1 MTWGCLPITALL
13 TSMRSASPIMD
24 KRTNAPM
31 QKEIAGAAQSS
42 GRMRRAPRLRPPM
55 DKEDERAS
63 LRRDADDVVIRFA
76 GILEIAGAQLKPA
89 SFWAVSLTD
98 RVYVAAGGRP
108 R

>member
-1 MTWGCLPITALL
+1 MAWGCSPITALL
-13 TSMRSASPIMD
+13 ASMRSAPPIMD
-24 KRTNAPM
+24 QKGQTRQM

-42 GRMRRAPRLRPPM
+42 GRMRRAARLRPPM

-89 SFWAVSLTD
+89 SF
-98 RVYVAAGGRP
+98 
-108 R
+108 

>member
-1 MTWGCLPITALL
+1 MFWRPKGRLLAGCGAPLG
-13 TSMRSASPIMD
+13 SARQWI
-24 KRTNAPM
+24 
-31 QKEIAGAAQSS
+31 
-42 GRMRRAPRLRPPM
+42 
-55 DKEDERAS
+55 KEDERAS

-98 RVYVAAGGRP
+98 RVYVAAGGWP

>member
-1 MTWGCLPITALL
+1 
-13 TSMRSASPIMD
+13 MRSAPPIVDKKD
-24 KRTNAPM
+24 KRT
-31 QKEIAGAAQSS
+31 
-42 GRMRRAPRLRPPM
+42 
-55 DKEDERAS
+55 S

-76 GILEIAGAQLKPA
+76 GILEIAEAQLKPA

>member
-1 MTWGCLPITALL
+1 
-13 TSMRSASPIMD
+13 
-24 KRTNAPM
+24 M

-42 GRMRRAPRLRPPM
+42 GRMRRVARLRPPM
-55 DKEDERAS
+55 DKEDERAN
-63 LRRDADDVVIRFA
+63 LRRDTDDVVIRFA

-98 RVYVAAGGRP
+98 RFYVAAGGRP

>member
-1 MTWGCLPITALL
+1 
-13 TSMRSASPIMD
+13 MD
-24 KRTNAPM
+24 KKDKRANA
-31 QKEIAGAAQSS
+31 KRNRRRGQSS
-42 GRMRRAPRLRPPM
+42 GRMRRAARLRPPM

-89 SFWAVSLTD
+89 SFCAVSLTD
-98 RVYVAAGGRP
+98 RVYVAAGRP

>member
-1 MTWGCLPITALL
+1 MTWGCSPITALL
-13 TSMRSASPIMD
+13 TSMRSPPPIMD
-24 KRTNAPM
+24 KRDKRANP
-31 QKEIAGAAQSS
+31 KRNRRRGPKLGPDAA
-42 GRMRRAPRLRPPM
+42 RRSAPM

>member
-1 MTWGCLPITALL
+1 
-13 TSMRSASPIMD
+13 
-24 KRTNAPM
+24 
-31 QKEIAGAAQSS
+31 
-42 GRMRRAPRLRPPM
+42 M

-63 LRRDADDVVIRFA
+63 LHRDADDVVIRFA

-98 RVYVAAGGRP
+98 RVYVAAGGWP

>member
-1 MTWGCLPITALL
+1 
-13 TSMRSASPIMD
+13 
-24 KRTNAPM
+24 M

-42 GRMRRAPRLRPPM
+42 GRMRRAARLRPPM
-55 DKEDERAS
+55 DKEDERAN
-63 LRRDADDVVIRFA
+63 LRRDTDDVIRFA

>member
-1 MTWGCLPITALL
+1 MTWGWSPMTALL
-13 TSMRSASPIMD
+13 TSMRSAPPIMD
-24 KRTNAPM
+24 KRDKRANA
-31 QKEIAGAAQSS
+31 KEIAGAAQSS
-42 GRMRRAPRLRPPM
+42 GRMWRAARLRPSM
-55 DKEDERAS
+55 DERAS